1 MKKKITVAMF
11 AAGSLVVLGFGG
23 AALAEGSD
31 DGRPRAVASPSAT
44 ASESV
49 DPSESPSP
57 SGTVNSTVPAGV
69 GVTAGEARAIALR
82 AVPGGVIESV
92 ERETEHGRI
101 VWDIDVV
108 VGGVEHDIDVDAATG
123 EITRH
128 RTDDDRDGKSRTD
141 DGGRVRSDDS
151 GRDDRADDSGRSRSD
166 DSGRDDRAD
175 DSGRSRSDDSG
186 RDGRNDDKGRD
197 DAGDD
202 HGGDRNGS
210 DDD

>member
-1 MKKKITVAMF
+1 MKKKITMAMF

-23 AALAEGSD
+23 AALAEGPD
-31 DGRPRAVASPSAT
+31 DARPRAVASPSAT
-44 ASESV
+44 ASDSL
-49 DPSESPSP
+49 DPSDSPSP
-57 SGTVNSTVPAGV
+57 SGTVGSAVPAGT

-101 VWDIDVV
+101 VWEIDVIA
-108 VGGVEHDIDVDAATG
+108 GGVEHDIDVDAGTG

-128 RTDDDRDGKSRTD
+128 RTDDDRDEKGRTG
-141 DGGRVRSDDS
+141 DGGRTRSDDS
-151 GRDDRADDSGRSRSD
+151 GRGDRTDDSGRTRSDDRADDSGREDRS
-166 DSGRDDRAD
+166 
-175 DSGRSRSDDSG
+175 
-186 RDGRNDDKGRD
+186 DDKGRD